1 MLVPGVQDKALMDEL
16 DMAFRSPGGAQRYF
30 DVHKTGCAFDMWDN
44 DRSGSI
50 GRDKV
55 NKALLRCAP

>member
-1 MLVPGVQDKALMDEL
+1 MDEL
-16 DMAFRSPGGAQRYF
+16 DMAFKSSGGAQRYF

-50 GRDKV
+50 GREKV
-55 NKALLRCAP
+55 NKALLRCAS